1 MLKFVLYTIILEL
14 IANLKTM
21 KKILFILFCLSS
33 LFTACNNSG
42 IPEIE
47 KQIPEKLETPAG
59 LVIDQATVTSTSFSI
74 TWDAIDSNDV
84 SSYQIEYKRSDEEQY
99 TQQSVY
105 SNSCQVTGLSHSSLY
120 YVRLRALSY
129 HGDEFHSDY
138 TSDVEQQTLIVY
150 IVTAPTNVR
159 LVDGKV
165 TSSSLLVEWD
175 AVENAIG
182 YVVTC
187 TAKNT
192 GAEITEFTEQTSVT
206 IRGLDP
212 DTEYDI
218 KVKSRSRSG
227 EEYDSQY
234 SSTLV
239 AKTKMRGGGIFTA
252 SDFVAFAQALEAEYA
267 ETGTAFGLD
276 YVDESGVVNIKDN
289 IDFAGIELAPI
300 SVFTG
305 IIDGNGFTISN
316 LKLSTYGE
324 NTGLFAT
331 LTDATVRNLNFDD
344 TCAIS
349 VVNLSGE
356 SHAGVVAGYVGGNCT
371 FENITTA
378 ASLSGA
384 TIMGGIVGCA
394 RLKTGDVLFKNCTN
408 RGAISFPEIQSPA
421 DVKIG
426 GICGA
431 NEEKVRY
438 EGCTNE
444 GTLSSKS
451 TGGSKFTQIGGIVG
465 GPSDHT
471 IVDCH
476 NKGTLYVDVRNSG
489 SCYIG
494 GIGGRAFRGSAVD
507 CTNTGAVTITDSST
521 TVETGALYIAG
532 GFGTIEGNNNATNKL
547 YLYKN
552 ISNSADIYSNA
563 GILKDTCIGGV
574 VGLLMCVDIDLDGL
588 SNSGNI
594 TLTTTVSNSGIAGC
608 IGLFTH
614 ATAGKPVMVSKIQNC
629 TNTGNI
635 YFVESRSNSAWIHLA
650 GIVGR
655 TYNNLITIENCVN
668 RGDIT
673 CENSTRSN
681 AAGIVS
687 ECKCDVSGC
696 TNYGTIY
703 APDTHVDYYS
713 CLGGIVSR
721 LTANQTITTCKNYGT
736 IIYNGKGFTK
746 ANANKGIVCSA
757 GVVALAQYGTV
768 SSSENYGTIL
778 SNDYDASYGLA
789 SYLNAKGAIVGWGAT
804 NAAVTIKDCKV
815 GGAIG
820 SCVETDADMGASKA
834 TAITAENYTNYIYGG
849 DAKNGVTVSG
859 CSFAQ

>member
-1 MLKFVLYTIILEL
+1 MLKFVLYTIILEI

-192 GAEITEFTEQTSVT
+192 GAEIAEFTEQTSVT

-300 SVFTG
+300 SAFTG
-305 IIDGNGFTISN
+305 VIDGNGFTISN

-331 LTDATVRNLNFDD
+331 LTDATVRNLTFDES
-344 TCAIS
+344 CVIS
-349 VVNLSGE
+349 VVNLSGA
-356 SHAGVVAGYVGGNCT
+356 SNAGAVAGAIHGNCT
-371 FENITTA
+371 FENITSKATIT
-378 ASLSGA
+378 GA
-384 TIMGGIVGCA
+384 TYIGGIVGSA
-394 RLKTGDVLFKNCTN
+394 AYKDGDVLFKGCKNY
-408 RGAISFPEIQSPA
+408 GALTFPDITAVANVSL
-421 DVKIG
+421 G
-426 GICGA
+426 GICAA
-431 NEEKVRY
+431 NETGVTY
-438 EGCTNE
+438 EDCANYGAL
-444 GTLSSKS
+444 TLNA
-451 TGGSKFTQIGGIVG
+451 TGGNKYLYTGGIVG
-465 GPSDHT
+465 VGSDHDMFNCT
-471 IVDCH
+471 NAGELKVNCRGA
-476 NKGTLYVDVRNSG
+476 NNVYM
-489 SCYIG
+489 G
-494 GIGGRAFRGSAVD
+494 GIVARAHRMHAENCANSA
-507 CTNTGAVTITDSST
+507 NISITESS
-521 TVETGALYIAG
+521 ECAALYISG
-532 GFGTIEGNNNATNKL
+532 CLGTLEGTATRETKI
-547 YLYKN
+547 YK
-552 ISNSADIYSNA
+552 
-563 GILKDTCIGGV
+563 C
-574 VGLLMCVDIDLDGL
+574 

-594 TLTTTVSNSGIAGC
+594 TAKCNNTKDVQAGGIMGWIKVSGCEISECTNSGNISMTSSVTGSYAAG
-608 IGLFTH
+608 IVTIQTSTLADSTIK
-614 ATAGKPVMVSKIQNC
+614 TISKVVNC
-629 TNTGNI
+629 SNTGNI
-635 YFVESRSNSAWIHLA
+635 TFTGTESNSAWNAPA
-650 GIVGR
+650 GIVGKC
-655 TYNNLITIENCVN
+655 TVDFGIEGCEN

-673 CENSTRSN
+673 ADNTTRSN
-681 AAGIVS
+681 PGGIGS
-687 ECKCDVSGC
+687 EINCDVIGC
-696 TNYGTIY
+696 TNYGTVY
-703 APDTHVDYYS
+703 TTAWHQDYYS
-713 CLGGIVSR
+713 GTGGIVSR
-721 LTANQTITTCKNYGT
+721 YQTAGKVIRDCKNYGT
-736 IIYNGKGFTK
+736 IIYNGKGFRK
-746 ANANKGIVCSA
+746 ANANKGIVGQGGICGLLYA
-757 GVVALAQYGTV
+757 GAVENC
-768 SSSENYGTIL
+768 ENYGTVL
-778 SNDYDASYGLA
+778 GNDYDSSHGMA
-789 SYLNAKGAIVGWGAT
+789 SYLNAKGAIIGWGGA
-804 NAAVTIKDCKV
+804 NSAVTISGCKV
-815 GGAIG
+815 GGAVG
-820 SCVETDADMGASKA
+820 VCDDSESDMGASKA
-834 TAITAENYTNYIYGG
+834 TAVTAENYANLIYGG